1 MDKDLQDTRSRT
13 ETSSHCFVHSTAP
26 SPDTSAIIRHILASR
41 SAQPNAFGA
50 KIPGP
55 TALKVHMWAHL
66 LRHYDDKIV
75 ADGRSITAP
84 INRHYL
90 HLTIIN
96 RLWPLPITFAI
107 TSKRNCPLGPSLAL
121 SRSTHSA
128 SLSYAPHFKLS
139 RNAVRLHAESSW
151 T

>member
-55 TALKVHMWAHL
+55 TVLKVHMWAHL

-75 ADGRSITAP
+75 ADGRSITTP

-107 TSKRNCPLGPSLAL
+107 TSKQNCPLGPSLAL
-121 SRSTHSA
+121 SRSTRSA

>member
-55 TALKVHMWAHL
+55 TVLKVHMWAHL

-75 ADGRSITAP
+75 ADGRSITTP

-107 TSKRNCPLGPSLAL
+107 TSKQNCPLGPSLAL
-121 SRSTHSA
+121 SRSTCSA

-139 RNAVRLHAESSW
+139 RNAVHLHAESSW

>member
-13 ETSSHCFVHSTAP
+13 ETSSHCFVRSTAP
-26 SPDTSAIIRHILASR
+26 TTDTSAIIRHILASR

-55 TALKVHMWAHL
+55 TVLKVHMWAHL

-107 TSKRNCPLGPSLAL
+107 TSKQNCPLGPSLAL
-121 SRSTHSA
+121 SRSTRSA
-128 SLSYAPHFKLS
+128 SLSYASHFKLS

>member
-55 TALKVHMWAHL
+55 TVLKVHMWAHL

-75 ADGRSITAP
+75 ADGRSITTP

-107 TSKRNCPLGPSLAL
+107 TSKQNCPLGPSLAL
-121 SRSTHSA
+121 SRSTRSA
-128 SLSYAPHFKLS
+128 SLSYALHFKLS

>member
-26 SPDTSAIIRHILASR
+26 TTDTSAIIRHILASR

-55 TALKVHMWAHL
+55 TVLKVHMWAHL

-107 TSKRNCPLGPSLAL
+107 TSKQNCPLGPSLAL
-121 SRSTHSA
+121 SQSTRSA
-128 SLSYAPHFKLS
+128 SLSYASHFKLS

>member
-55 TALKVHMWAHL
+55 TVLKVHMWAHL

-75 ADGRSITAP
+75 ADGRSITTP

-107 TSKRNCPLGPSLAL
+107 TSKQNCPLGPSLAL
-121 SRSTHSA
+121 SLSTCSA
-128 SLSYAPHFKLS
+128 SLLYAPHFKLS